1 MGWREAAES
10 VFDGFTLDLD
20 GEDTDKRGF
29 MVVGDGWCGWPM
41 RLERWVWTEF
51 EIFSKVWKRACNG
64 FSDILDRAGKKAEDG
79 RFGSW
84 R

>member
-1 MGWREAAES
+1 
-10 VFDGFTLDLD
+10 
-20 GEDTDKRGF
+20 
-29 MVVGDGWCGWPM
+29 M

-64 FSDILDRAGKKAEDG
+64 FSDILDRAGKTAEDG
-79 RFGSW
+79 KFGSW